1 MEPPTRLGEDLN
13 TAEQLTEEMITL
25 SLEPKAKWQN
35 LLNLD
40 TIKVIKKRTN
50 KKNKETN
57 TKKMLI
63 GLMDDDINK
72 FLKFDFTAT

>member
-1 MEPPTRLGEDLN
+1 MEPPRQLGEDLN

-40 TIKVIKKRTN
+40 TIKVTEERT
-50 KKNKETN
+50 NKETN
-57 TKKMLI
+57 ITNLLI
-63 GLMDDDINK
+63 GLVYDINK
-72 FLKFDFTAT
+72 FLKFDFIAT